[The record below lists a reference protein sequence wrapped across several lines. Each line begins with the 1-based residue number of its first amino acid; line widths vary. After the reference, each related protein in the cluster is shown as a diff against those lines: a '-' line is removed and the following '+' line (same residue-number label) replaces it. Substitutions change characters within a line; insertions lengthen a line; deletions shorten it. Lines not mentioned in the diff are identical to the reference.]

1 MKFEYFRV
9 CLSTQVKINVND
21 LLHSR
26 IFNKTVTLE
35 TIQVI
40 GRKQNKRKNSCLS
53 ELIEINELISIL
65 NSDYSLWSNFDAWE
79 NMVAQQWVFSLAM
92 KIYNGK
98 KIDLRCNCCDYSY
111 VLSKDFK
118 NRLDDKCIAI
128 RAAYVIEKIV
138 DEIIIAKAK
147 RDNDGTYQT

>member
-1 MKFEYFRV
+1 M
-9 CLSTQVKINVND
+9 
-21 LLHSR
+21 
-26 IFNKTVTLE
+26 TLE
-35 TIQVI
+35 TIKVI

-53 ELIEINELISIL
+53 ELIEVNELISIL

-147 RDNDGTYQT
+147 RDNDGTYLT

>member
-1 MKFEYFRV
+1 M
-9 CLSTQVKINVND
+9 
-21 LLHSR
+21 
-26 IFNKTVTLE
+26 TLE
-35 TIQVI
+35 TIHII
-40 GRKQNKRKNSCLS
+40 GRKQKKRENSFLS
-53 ELIEINELISIL
+53 ELNEVRELIPIL

-79 NMVAQQWVFSLAM
+79 NMVAQQWVFSIAM

-111 VLSKDFK
+111 ILSKDFK

-138 DEIIIAKAK
+138 DKIIIAKAK
-147 RDNDGTYQT
+147 RDNDGTYLT